1 MKLAALA
8 VFTTFSFGALTG
20 VVTVLLQPSSAGQV
34 ASPPP
39 VTDAVLVTLAA
50 AAAVGVTGMT
60 KLLVPLVAG
69 RPAAMVQVT
78 VWPEAVQPGGNVPM
92 VRPVG
97 MVSVTVATAVVAAV
111 PVLSTFK
118 V

>member
-20 VVTVLLQPSSAGQV
+20 VVTVLLQSLPDGHA

-39 VTDAVLVTLAA
+39 LTVAVLVTFAA
-50 AAAVGVTGMT
+50 AAAVGVTGMV
-60 KLLVPLVAG
+60 KLVLPPTA

-78 VWPEAVQPGGNVPM
+78 VWPEALQPAGNVPM